1 MQEAG
6 QPGLGLP
13 LHHPLRARPQH
24 QVRPRGPLLQDADV
38 HDDPLDRHLRRHLLR
53 RRLRLHGRLQEE
65 DRRRHTHRRR
75 EGPGG
80 RGLSVDPEQSS
91 HE

>member
-38 HDDPLDRHLRRHLLR
+38 HDDPLDRHLRRHLMR
-53 RRLRLHGRLQEE
+53 RRLRLHGHLQV
-65 DRRRHTHRRR
+65 
-75 EGPGG
+75 
-80 RGLSVDPEQSS
+80 SVVSIP
-91 HE
+91 